1 MGSQL
6 EAAKC
11 SDTRGIAGMKVMKS
25 KQDVTLIAADSEI
38 EGSLRFSSQLFV
50 KGKVTGNI
58 SAEEPGATL
67 IISPDGFVVGDIRVP
82 NVVINGH
89 LDGNV
94 YADERL
100 EVSAGAE
107 VQGDLYYSVIEMH
120 MGAQVQGRLI
130 HSENDADKKGTVH
143 ALPVDSGR
151 S

>member
-1 MGSQL
+1 
-6 EAAKC
+6 
-11 SDTRGIAGMKVMKS
+11 MKVMKS
-25 KQDVTLIAADSEI
+25 KQDITLVAADSEI
-38 EGSLRFSSQLFV
+38 EGSLHFSSQLFV

-67 IISPDGFVVGDIRVP
+67 VVSPEGLVVGDIRVP
-82 NVVINGH
+82 NVVINGR
-89 LDGNV
+89 LEGNV

-107 VQGDLYYSVIEMH
+107 VQGDLYYSVVEMH

-130 HSENDADKKGTVH
+130 HSDKDAAKKGTVH
-143 ALPVDSGR
+143 SLPVDGGR

>member
-1 MGSQL
+1 
-6 EAAKC
+6 
-11 SDTRGIAGMKVMKS
+11 MKVMKS
-25 KQDVTLIAADSEI
+25 KQDITLVAADSEI
-38 EGSLRFSSQLFV
+38 EGSLHFSSQLFV

-58 SAEEPGATL
+58 SAEEPGAIL
-67 IISPDGFVVGDIRVP
+67 VVSPEGLVVGDIRVP
-82 NVVINGH
+82 NVVINGR
-89 LDGNV
+89 LEGNV

-130 HSENDADKKGTVH
+130 HAEKDAGQKGTVH
-143 ALPVDSGR
+143 ALPVDGGR